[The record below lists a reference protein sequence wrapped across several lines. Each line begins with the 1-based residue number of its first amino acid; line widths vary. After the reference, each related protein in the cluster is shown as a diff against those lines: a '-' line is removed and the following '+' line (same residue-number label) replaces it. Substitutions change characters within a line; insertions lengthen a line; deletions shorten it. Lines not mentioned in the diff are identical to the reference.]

1 MTTLWRAEEC
11 GKSKLTLHLVT
22 HPSFSLNDLFCLLF
36 LSLVF
41 LVFFYMLSPTRMPFI
56 PLIFFLIYSPI
67 TLLLLHLFSCDN
79 VLPPLHPLSS
89 SIFVVPGVYFSIAPS
104 FLYCFFM
111 SFSRFCSYCF
121 SILFFHPLS
130 SISFL
135 NLLFTSP
142 CFHFPLCFLFSS
154 IEFLLFSQLALI
166 YYPLFSPIIPSS
178 PTTIFSIY
186 FILHSI
192 IFIHPVIFAISSL
205 FFILL
210 FAILAEIL
218 QAPQTA
224 VPTHSKNLG
233 EQLLWR
239 SLAEPSNPGSPH
251 PTFHREMC
259 RLHRAH
265 RWVMRF
271 LYFFFPLIP
280 IIPSVLSFSTSF
292 MSFCNDIFFFIF
304 FFGLF

>member
-135 NLLFTSP
+135 NILFTSP

-186 FILHSI
+186 LFYFAFNYLHTPCDLCHLISVFHSFICYLSRNPPSPPNRCT
-192 IFIHPVIFAISSL
+192 HPLEEPGRATT
-205 FFILL
+205 
-210 FAILAEIL
+210 LAF
-218 QAPQTA
+218 P
-224 VPTHSKNLG
+224 
-233 EQLLWR
+233 
-239 SLAEPSNPGSPH
+239 
-251 PTFHREMC
+251 C
-259 RLHRAH
+259 R
-265 RWVMRF
+265 
-271 LYFFFPLIP
+271 
-280 IIPSVLSFSTSF
+280 T
-292 MSFCNDIFFFIF
+292 
-304 FFGLF
+304 

>member
-130 SISFL
+130 SISF
-135 NLLFTSP
+135 FKP
-142 CFHFPLCFLFSS
+142 FVHFSMFSFSS
-154 IEFLLFSQLALI
+154 LLPLFFYWI
-166 YYPLFSPIIPSS
+166 PPLFSTFSYLLSS
-178 PTTIFSIY
+178 LLPHHSFLTHYYFFY
-186 FILHSI
+186 LFILFCI
-192 IFIHPVIFAISSL
+192 QLSSYTL
-205 FFILL
+205 WSLPSHLCFSFFYLL
-210 FAILAEIL
+210 
-218 QAPQTA
+218 
-224 VPTHSKNLG
+224 S
-233 EQLLWR
+233 
-239 SLAEPSNPGSPH
+239 
-251 PTFHREMC
+251 
-259 RLHRAH
+259 
-265 RWVMRF
+265 
-271 LYFFFPLIP
+271 
-280 IIPSVLSFSTSF
+280 
-292 MSFCNDIFFFIF
+292 
-304 FFGLF
+304 